1 VYVHVVSSG
10 DTLWAISNLYR
21 VSIPSILSLNGLTS
35 SEIVPGIALYI
46 PTTNLTLRFYRISPG
61 DSLRQIASNFQINV
75 SDLLLANP
83 GIHPNQLIIGQKIT
97 IPSPNK
103 MSIQTL
109 GFIVPYSSSKLLPT
123 LRKLA
128 KNITYLAVVSYSFT
142 DEGWAYVQLD
152 DAEIVIESKRLGMK
166 PLLMIRNYSNETF
179 SPELVGRVFEN
190 PIYRANLV
198 SSINNLVQQRGYEG
212 VSIDFE
218 FVPPSRRND
227 FNSFLSDLKRALGN
241 RILQVNVH
249 AKTEDIPTNR
259 IIGAYD
265 YKAIGEIA
273 DIVGVMT
280 IDYGYPTGPPNPV
293 APIWWVEQVVQYSIQ
308 LIPPS
313 KLQISIALYGY
324 DWRVIDNVTTAK
336 SNLNAQNS
344 AISNKVSIQYDD
356 YAAVPWYRY
365 WIGTEEH
372 IVWFGDIRSVI
383 EKYKLIDYYQL
394 LGTTYWHIGLDF
406 PQNWAY
412 LESNVHVVKPLRIS

>member
-1 VYVHVVSSG
+1 MYVHVVSSG
-10 DTLWAISNLYR
+10 ETLWAISNLYK
-21 VSIPSILSLNGLTS
+21 VSIPTILSTNGLTN
-35 SEIVPGIALYI
+35 SEIVPGLALYI
-46 PTTNLTLRFYRISPG
+46 PTNDLTLRYYRIAPG
-61 DSLRQIASNFQINV
+61 DTIWQIAAKFHINSN
-75 SDLLLANP
+75 DLLLANP
-83 GIHPNQLIIGQKIT
+83 GINPNQLRIGQKIN
-97 IPSPNK
+97 IPSPIK

-109 GFIVPYSSSKLLPT
+109 GFIVPYSSSKLIPT
-123 LRKLA
+123 LRQLA
-128 KNITYLAVVSYSFT
+128 NYLTYLAIVSYSFT
-142 DEGWAYVQLD
+142 NEGWAYVQLED
-152 DAEIVIESKRLGMK
+152 TEIITESKRLGMK
-166 PLLMIRNYSNETF
+166 PLLMIRNFTNEGF

-190 PIYRANLV
+190 PIYRGNLV
-198 SSINNLVQQRGYEG
+198 RSITNLVQQKGYDG

-218 FVPPSRRND
+218 FVPPPRRND
-227 FNSFLSDLKRALGN
+227 FNTFLSDLKRALGN

-249 AKTEDIPTNR
+249 AKTEDVPTNR

-313 KLQISIALYGY
+313 KLQISIAMYGY
-324 DWRVIDNVTTAK
+324 DWRLIDNFTTAM
-336 SNLNAQNS
+336 SNLNAQNL

-356 YAAVPWYRY
+356 YASAPWYRY
-365 WIGTEEH
+365 WIRTEEH
-372 IVWFGDIRSVI
+372 VVWFGDIRSVI

-412 LESNVHVVKPLRIS
+412 LEGNVHVAKPIRFS

>member
-1 VYVHVVSSG
+1 MYVHVVSSG

-35 SEIVPGIALYI
+35 SEIVPGLALYI
-46 PTTNLTLRFYRISPG
+46 PTTNLPLRFYRIAPG
-61 DSLRQIASNFQINV
+61 DSFWQIAANFQINV
-75 SDLLLANP
+75 RDLLLANP
-83 GIHPNQLIIGQKIT
+83 GINPNQLIIGQKIT
-97 IPSPNK
+97 IPSPIK

-123 LRKLA
+123 LRQLA
-128 KNITYLAVVSYSFT
+128 KNLTYLAVVSYSFT
-142 DEGWAYVQLD
+142 DEGWAYVQLE
-152 DAEIVIESKRLGMK
+152 DAEIVTESKRLGIK
-166 PLLMIRNYSNETF
+166 PLLMIRNFTNEGF

-198 SSINNLVQQRGYEG
+198 SSITNLVQQRGYEG

-218 FVPPSRRND
+218 FVPPPRRND
-227 FNSFLSDLKRALGN
+227 FNTFLSELKRALGN

-265 YKAIGEIA
+265 YKTIGEIA

-280 IDYGYPTGPPNPV
+280 IDYGYPTGPPNPI

-308 LIPPS
+308 LIPSS
-313 KLQISIALYGY
+313 KLQISIAMYGY
-324 DWRVIDNVTTAK
+324 DWKLIDNATTAM
-336 SNLNAQNS
+336 SNLNAQNL
-344 AISNKVSIQYDD
+344 AISKKISIQYDD
-356 YAAVPWYRY
+356 NAAEPWYRY
-365 WIGTEEH
+365 WIGKEEH
-372 IVWFGDIRSVI
+372 VVWFGDIRSVI

-412 LESNVHVVKPLRIS
+412 LKNHINVVK

>member
-1 VYVHVVSSG
+1 MYVHVVSSG

-46 PTTNLTLRFYRISPG
+46 PTTNLALRFYRISPG
-61 DSLRQIASNFQINV
+61 DSLGQIASNFQINAN
-75 SDLLLANP
+75 DLLLANP

-103 MSIQTL
+103 MTIQTL

-152 DAEIVIESKRLGMK
+152 DAEIVLESKRLGMK
-166 PLLMIRNYSNETF
+166 PLLMIRNYSNEAF

-198 SSINNLVQQRGYEG
+198 NSITNLVQQKGYEG

-218 FVPPSRRND
+218 FVPPPRRND
-227 FNSFLSDLKRALGN
+227 FNTFLSDLKRALGN

-293 APIWWVEQVVQYSIQ
+293 SPIWWVEQVVQYSIQ

-313 KLQISIALYGY
+313 KLQISIAMYGY
-324 DWRVIDNVTTAK
+324 DWRLIDNVTTAK

-412 LESNVHVVKPLRIS
+412 LEGNVHVVKPLRIS

>member
-1 VYVHVVSSG
+1 MYVHVVSSG
-10 DTLWAISNLYR
+10 DTLWTISNLYR

-35 SEIVPGIALYI
+35 SKIVPGLALYI
-46 PTTNLTLRFYRISPG
+46 PTTNLTLRFYRISPS
-61 DSLRQIASNFQINV
+61 DSLWQIAANFQINV
-75 SDLLLANP
+75 SDILLANP
-83 GIHPNQLIIGQKIT
+83 EINPNQLKIGQKIT
-97 IPSPNK
+97 VPSPNK

-109 GFIVPYSSSKLLPT
+109 GFLVPYSSSKLLPT

-142 DEGWAYVQLD
+142 DEGWAYGQLED
-152 DAEIVIESKRLGMK
+152 TEIVMESKRLGMK
-166 PLLMIRNYSNETF
+166 PLLMIRNYSNEAF

-198 SSINNLVQQRGYEG
+198 SSITNLVQQRGYEG

-218 FVPPSRRND
+218 FVPPPRRND
-227 FNSFLSDLKRALGN
+227 FNTFLSELKRALGN

-293 APIWWVEQVVQYSIQ
+293 SPIWWVEQVVQYSIQ

-313 KLQISIALYGY
+313 KLQISIAMYGY
-324 DWRVIDNVTTAK
+324 DWRLIDNVTTAM

-344 AISNKVSIQYDD
+344 AISHKVSIQYDD

-412 LESNVHVVKPLRIS
+412 LENHINVVK

>member
-1 VYVHVVSSG
+1 MYVHVLSSG
-10 DTLWAISNLYR
+10 DTLWAISNKYR
-21 VSIPSILSLNGLTS
+21 VSIPNIMSLNSLTD
-35 SEIVPGIALYI
+35 SEIVAGLALYL
-46 PTTNLTLRFYRISPG
+46 PTNDLNLRYYRIAPG
-61 DSLRQIASNFQINV
+61 DSLWQIAANYHINI
-75 SDLLLANP
+75 SYLLLANP
-83 GIHPNQLIIGQKIT
+83 GINPNQLIIGQKIT
-97 IPSPNK
+97 IASPNK

-123 LRKLA
+123 LRQLA

-142 DEGWAYVQLD
+142 DEGWAYVQLED
-152 DAEIVIESKRLGMK
+152 TEIVNECKRLGMK
-166 PLLMIRNYSNETF
+166 PLLMIRNFTNEGF

-190 PIYRANLV
+190 PIYRGNLV
-198 SSINNLVQQRGYEG
+198 RSITNLVQQRGYEG

-218 FVPPSRRND
+218 FIPPPSRND
-227 FNSFLSDLKRALGN
+227 FNTFLSDLKRALGN

-313 KLQISIALYGY
+313 KLQISIAMYGY
-324 DWRVIDNVTTAK
+324 NWRSIDNVTTAM
-336 SNLNAQNS
+336 SNLNAQNL
-344 AISNKVSIQYDD
+344 AISNKVTIQYDD
-356 YAAVPWYRY
+356 FAAVPWYRH
-365 WIGTEEH
+365 WLGTEEH
-372 IVWFGDIRSVI
+372 VVWFGDIRSII

-394 LGTTYWHIGLDF
+394 LGTTY
-406 PQNWAY
+406 
-412 LESNVHVVKPLRIS
+412 